1 MVTTKKDDVA
11 VINVIIADDHP
22 VFRQGLAQAIATDR
36 QIKVVGQA
44 GDGDAVIDLLESQGQ
59 SYPVDVLILDIAM
72 PKKNGFAVTKEIREK
87 SISLATIF
95 LTMYDEEDAFNRA
108 MDLGVKGYILKDSA
122 VTDIVAGIKAVAS
135 GEHFISSS
143 LSSFLINRANRA
155 SSLRDQKT
163 GLHQLTEAER
173 RILKLIAEQKTS
185 KQIAAELFISSRTV
199 DNHRAN
205 ICEKLQIHGSNALLK
220 FALEHRSEF

>member
-1 MVTTKKDDVA
+1 MGTIKRDEGS
-11 VINVIIADDHP
+11 VINVVIADDHP
-22 VFRQGLAQAIATDR
+22 VFRQGLRQAIESDR
-36 QIKVVGQA
+36 HIKVIGEA
-44 GDGDAVIDLLESQGQ
+44 CDGEAAIELLRSLG
-59 SYPVDVLILDIAM
+59 PDVVVLDIGM
-72 PKKNGFAVTKEIREK
+72 PKSNGFAVAKEMRESGIRSK
-87 SISLATIF
+87 SIF

-135 GEHFISSS
+135 GEHYISPS

-155 SSLRDQKT
+155 SRLRNQQS
-163 GLHQLTEAER
+163 GLDLLTETER
-173 RILKLIAEQKTS
+173 RILELIAEQKTS
-185 KQIAAELFISSRTV
+185 KQIAAELFISPRTV

-220 FALEHRSEF
+220 FALEHKSEF